1 MEREA
6 LLTRTFVQ
14 LADTLVDEFDVI
26 DLLTVLTGRCV
37 ELLGATAAGL
47 LVADREGRLR
57 LTAASSERTR
67 LLELFAL
74 QNEEGPCLDCY
85 RMGRPVVNE
94 DLALDS
100 RWPRFAREAL
110 EAGFRSVHAL
120 PMRLREVV
128 VGSLN
133 LFMAGPGPFSEADV
147 SVAQGLAD
155 VATIAIL
162 QSQAVRD
169 AEALADQLQHALNSR
184 EAVAQATGVVA
195 ERAGIGVDEAFTWL
209 RRYARDHGAQMGAV
223 ARALIA
229 GALPPEALI
238 RGPSLDQHEVWR
250 DPSRT
255 ARRIHL

>member
-6 LLTRTFVQ
+6 LLTRTFVE

-26 DLLTVLTGRCV
+26 DLLTVLTDRCV
-37 ELLGATAAGL
+37 ELLGAAAAGL
-47 LVADREGRLR
+47 LVADAEGRLR
-57 LTAASSERTR
+57 VTAASSERTR

-85 RMGRPVVNE
+85 RTGQPVVNE
-94 DLALDS
+94 DLAGGS
-100 RWPRFAREAL
+100 RWPRFAPEAL

-120 PMRLREVV
+120 PMRLRERV

-133 LFMAGPGPFSEADV
+133 LFMAGPGPLSEADV

-162 QSQAVRD
+162 QSQAVRR

-184 EAVAQATGVVA
+184 EAVEQATGVVA
-195 ERAGIGVDEAFTWL
+195 QRAGIGLDEAVARL
-209 RRYARDHGAQMGAV
+209 RRYARAHGAQMGAV
-223 ARALIA
+223 ARALLA
-229 GALPPEALI
+229 GALSPEALVHASPLEEH
-238 RGPSLDQHEVWR
+238 GTWR
-250 DPSRT
+250 
-255 ARRIHL
+255 

>member
-6 LLTRTFVQ
+6 LLTRTFVE

-26 DLLTVLTGRCV
+26 DLLTILTDRCV
-37 ELLGATAAGL
+37 ELLGAAAAGL
-47 LVADREGRLR
+47 LVADAEGRLR
-57 LTAASSERTR
+57 VTAASSERTR

-85 RMGRPVVNE
+85 RTGHAVVNE
-94 DLALDS
+94 DLAAGS
-100 RWPRFAREAL
+100 GWPHFAPEAL
-110 EAGFRSVHAL
+110 EAGFRAVHAL

-133 LFMAGPGPFSEADV
+133 LFMAGPGPLSKADV

-162 QSQAVRD
+162 QSQAVQR
-169 AEALADQLQHALNSR
+169 AEALADQLHHALNSR
-184 EAVAQATGVVA
+184 EAVEQATGVVA
-195 ERAGIGVDEAFTWL
+195 QRAGIDTDEAVARL
-209 RRYARDHGAQMGAV
+209 RRYARSHGAQMGAV

-229 GALPPEALI
+229 GALPLEALTHS
-238 RGPSLDQHEVWR
+238 PSLEAHGTWR
-250 DPSRT
+250 D
-255 ARRIHL
+255 